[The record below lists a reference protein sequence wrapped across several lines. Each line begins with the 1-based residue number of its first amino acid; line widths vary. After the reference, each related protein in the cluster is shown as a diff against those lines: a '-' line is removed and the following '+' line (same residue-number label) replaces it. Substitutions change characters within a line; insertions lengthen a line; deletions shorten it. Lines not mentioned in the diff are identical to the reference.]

1 MQWQDLTL
9 LTTAAIGVVTVIPAV
24 RNPATTR
31 PRRSSGPA
39 TLRLAIDWLALGSP
53 GRLRSAVG
61 AFALS
66 GLWGHVSAAKSE
78 DG

>member
-1 MQWQDLTL
+1 MPWQDLAL
-9 LTTAAIGVVTVIPAV
+9 LVTAAISVVTFIPAV
-24 RNPATTR
+24 RDPATTW

-39 TLRLAIDWLALGSP
+39 TLCLAINGLALGSL
-53 GRLRSAVG
+53 GLVRSAVG

-66 GLWGHVSAAKSE
+66 GLWGYVFAVKSK